1 MVQAHQRHGT
11 DDETKREVAEC
22 THTATDSR
30 RQASL
35 PCSKRSSMATAI
47 ITLPEVNAA
56 KPQNSDR
63 CPDLINS
70 HTQIEVNQPGSKS
83 MSLAWG
89 RSQ

>member
-1 MVQAHQRHGT
+1 
-11 DDETKREVAEC
+11 
-22 THTATDSR
+22 
-30 RQASL
+30 
-35 PCSKRSSMATAI
+35 MATAI

-70 HTQIEVNQPGSKS
+70 HTQIEVNHPGSKS